1 MLFFMLMSVLM
12 PPEGK
17 IAAMEAFSQ
26 GRMNL
31 VYIGELP
38 PEGYRD
44 TETGMLLE
52 SLGCEWDLDKENY
65 SDGWNS
71 YMQYLWSCVGSD
83 STYFVI
89 RTETESLEYRNCE
102 LVYRDAWGSVP
113 IDIFPEEFAGLLETS
128 GYSLRDT
135 IDNIC
140 WLEMYTPLQED
151 TIRTEIPVRSEVV
164 ARLFDRGRRE
174 IQRNQMVY

>member
-1 MLFFMLMSVLM
+1 MLFLIFMSVLM
-12 PPEGK
+12 PPEGE

-31 VYIGELP
+31 VYTGELQ

-52 SLGCEWDLDKENY
+52 SPGCEWDQDGEKF
-65 SDGWNS
+65 SDDWNS
-71 YMQYLWSCVGSD
+71 YMQYLWSRVGSD
-83 STYFVI
+83 STYFII
-89 RTETESLEYRNCE
+89 RTETESLEYWRCE

-113 IDIFPEEFAGLLETS
+113 TEIFPEEFAALLETS
-128 GYSLRDT
+128 QYSLRDT

-174 IQRNQMVY
+174 IRRNQMVN